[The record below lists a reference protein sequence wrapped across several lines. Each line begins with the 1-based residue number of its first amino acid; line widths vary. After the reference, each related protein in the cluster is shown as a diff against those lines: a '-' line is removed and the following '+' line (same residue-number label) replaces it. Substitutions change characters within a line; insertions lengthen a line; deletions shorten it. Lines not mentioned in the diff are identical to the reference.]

1 MKNWKGAALLV
12 FAAGCD
18 AATVMTA
25 DWSDDPMSGGVPG
38 GGGGNP
44 DLDSDGDGFTDG
56 QEAEQGTDPND
67 ASDVPYAGGWP
78 KGDCRNDMPENGGY
92 RAGDIVDNFSAI
104 DQYGEEVYAHDFCD
118 RALFVVASAGW

>member
-1 MKNWKGAALLV
+1 MKNWKGAAVLA

-25 DWSDDPMSGGVPG
+25 EWGDDPLGGGVDG

-56 QEAEQGTDPND
+56 EEAEQGTDPND
-67 ASDVPYAGGWP
+67 PSDVPYTGGWP
-78 KGDCRNDMPENGGY
+78 KGDCRDDLDGEGY
-92 RAGDIVDNFSAI
+92 RAGDTVMNFSAT
-104 DQYGEEVYAHDFCD
+104 DQYGDEVFAHDFCD
-118 RALFVVASAGW
+118 RVLFVVAAAGW